1 MAKVEFVG
9 RDLPVAFKE
18 NPLNIGAGWYQVECE
33 CADKTLIKS
42 TAQADFIS
50 EDADGIRHYHVAF
63 TYGEMSGAGITR
75 EPKLKL
81 RTISADGHVSSRYT
95 LVEAINPP
103 PVINTQPV
111 VTPQLDS
118 VAVTIQRPVDADLA
132 GYLMAVSPVEDFEPD
147 ANNPFFDS
155 TSNAFT
161 VPLNSAVQTYF
172 ARFAAYD
179 EFGKDSLVWTTPQAI
194 STYNTDWTDITDQ
207 LEEIRHEVEELQEEV
222 ATKIG
227 ELEDLFGDRVEEA
240 LETIAETEE
249 RVNDMLEEGLALG
262 EQFEQLGE
270 TLLENQMQGV
280 KETSERIDATHLAD
294 KPIGSVVINEIA
306 RTDDLVETT
315 NLIAVKAADGQSV
328 ILRTDKVFVQDGVS
342 VAQKLEFM
350 EAKTDQAK
358 ADALNQITLT
368 ASELRAEADS
378 KFTLQ
383 TEFGD
388 FQSSVGQQ
396 FQSVSDANSALA
408 QFDSLL
414 GVKNGTNSAIILN
427 TDKVL
432 VTPSQSLAQKLTS
445 MSAETAQA
453 KADALQQI
461 TIATDATKAE
471 ANSKFVLLT
480 NFADYQTQVQQNFTS
495 NSSSNAALAQF
506 DQILGVKNAQGTAI
520 TLNTDKVLVA
530 PSQSLAQKFTSLS
543 AETAQAKADAIAQI
557 TVATDAVKSE
567 ANSKFALVTDFNG
580 FKTTTTQNFT
590 NVSNQTSA
598 LASFDQAVG
607 VMRGDGQSIT
617 LNTNKVYIDATTTW
631 SQRDSLIESRFNGT
645 SSSYLLSTANTAS
658 SNASAAV
665 NTLQQMGVTLN
676 NGSAWILDSSK
687 VNIGGGESLATR
699 LTNLQSS
706 VNGKASVAYVDQQV
720 TAYTGPNSSLA
731 SQINSVQTTANG
743 ASSNATIALNATNG
757 NSATIGIL
765 TAVNGRVTGMRM
777 NGATGTVMFEANNF
791 GIIQTGGGTSTLPF
805 NVSGGTVYMDNVV
818 ARNIGAG
825 TITADKIVGGAVSN
839 LYSYSPLSD
848 LSLSYYGA
856 GGSPVVNFIS
866 WGYTSEGGKLM
877 IDFALDTSSTGAGG
891 TGSVQTYWSAYLYID
906 GSLYSSMGVHF
917 NPGASGISTYKSIV
931 LPPSYGYRTFDI
943 RLKKE
948 QFGSS
953 FSTAHTSSYVRVLEQ
968 KK

>member
-1 MAKVEFVG
+1 M
-9 RDLPVAFKE
+9 
-18 NPLNIGAGWYQVECE
+18 
-33 CADKTLIKS
+33 
-42 TAQADFIS
+42 
-50 EDADGIRHYHVAF
+50 F

-75 EPKLKL
+75 KPKLKL
-81 RTISADGHVSSRYT
+81 RTISADGHVSNRYT

-118 VAVTIQRPVDADLA
+118 VAVTIQRPVDGDLA
-132 GYLMAVSPVEDFEPD
+132 GYLMAVSPVEVFDPE
-147 ANNPFFDS
+147 AHIIFDS

-161 VPLNSAVQTYF
+161 VPINSAVQTYW

-194 STYNTDWTDITDQ
+194 STYNGDWTDVFDQ
-207 LEEIRHEVEELQEEV
+207 LDQIRHEVDELQEV
-222 ATKIG
+222 VDTKIG

-249 RVNDMLEEGLALG
+249 RVNDMLADGLALG

-270 TLLENQMQGV
+270 TLLQNQMQGV
-280 KETSERIDATHLAD
+280 KETSERIDATYLAD
-294 KPIGSVVINEIA
+294 KPLGSVVVNEIT

-358 ADALNQITLT
+358 ADALDQITLT

-432 VTPSQSLAQKLTS
+432 VTPSQSLADKFTS

-461 TIATDATKAE
+461 TIATNATKAE

-530 PSQSLAQKFTSLS
+530 PSQSLSQKFTSLS
-543 AETAQAKADAIAQI
+543 AETAQAKADAISQI

-617 LNTNKVYIDATTTW
+617 LNTSKVYIDATTTW
-631 SQRDSLIESRFNGT
+631 SQRDSLIESRFAGN
-645 SSSYLLSTANTAS
+645 SSSYLLSTANTAA
-658 SNASAAV
+658 SNASSAV
-665 NTLQQMGVTLN
+665 TTLQQMGVTLN

-706 VNGKASVAYVDQQV
+706 VNGKPSVAYVDSQV
-720 TAYTGPNSSLA
+720 TAYTGPNSSIA

-743 ASSNATIALNATNG
+743 ANSNATIALNATNG

-765 TAVNGRVTGMRM
+765 AAVNGRVTGLKM

-791 GIIQTGGGTSTLPF
+791 GIIQTGGGTSVLPF

-825 TITADKIVGGAVSN
+825 TITADKIVGGAITNQLIFETGTWTSFDAFSEMNHLTFNYYCEGGAV
-839 LYSYSPLSD
+839 
-848 LSLSYYGA
+848 SLSVYCEIGTTTNAAA
-856 GGSPVVNFIS
+856 GGVYRIYCDGVALNSGADYCTPL
-866 WGYTSEGGKLM
+866 WGQKGVTIPSKSNPG
-877 IDFALDTSSTGAGG
+877 
-891 TGSVQTYWSAYLYID
+891 V
-906 GSLYSSMGVHF
+906 GVHTYRIAYQAT
-917 NPGASGISTYKSIV
+917 PGSGAVRANRTYV
-931 LPPSYGYRTFDI
+931 LLTE
-943 RLKKE
+943 LKK
-948 QFGSS
+948 
-953 FSTAHTSSYVRVLEQ
+953 
-968 KK
+968 

>member
-81 RTISADGHVSSRYT
+81 RTISADGHVSNRYT

-118 VAVTIQRPVDADLA
+118 VAVTIQRPADADLA
-132 GYLMAVSPVEDFEPD
+132 GYLMAVSPVEVFDPE
-147 ANNPFFDS
+147 AHIIFDS

-161 VPLNSAVQTYF
+161 VPINSAVQTYF

-179 EFGKDSLVWTTPQAI
+179 EFGKDSLIWTTPQAI
-194 STYNTDWTDITDQ
+194 STFNGDFTDVLDQ
-207 LEEIRHEVEELQEEV
+207 LEDIRHEVEELQEEV

-270 TLLENQMQGV
+270 TLLQNQMQGV
-280 KETSERIDATHLAD
+280 KETSERIDATYLAD
-294 KPIGSVVINEIA
+294 KPLGSVVVNEIT

-432 VTPSQSLAQKLTS
+432 VTPSQSLAQKFTS

-580 FKTTTTQNFT
+580 FKSTTTQNFS
-590 NVSNQTSA
+590 NVSTDLSS
-598 LASFDQAVG
+598 LATFDQILGAK
-607 VMRGDGQSIT
+607 RGDGQSIAV
-617 LNTNKVYIDATTTW
+617 NTTKVYIDTSTTW
-631 SQRDSLIESRFNGT
+631 SAYNNLIESRFSGS

-665 NTLQQMGVTLN
+665 NTLQQMGATLN
-676 NGSAWILDSSK
+676 NGGAFIMDASK
-687 VNIGGGESLATR
+687 VIVSGG
-699 LTNLQSS
+699 Q
-706 VNGKASVAYVDQQV
+706 SVASKISSLESQSNNGVTQAYVNQQIS
-720 TAYTGPNSSLA
+720 TATGPGSSLA
-731 SQINSVQTTANG
+731 SSVSTAVSTANG
-743 ASSNATIALNATNG
+743 ASSSATAAFNAANG
-757 NSATIGIL
+757 N
-765 TAVNGRVTGMRM
+765 TADIAIMTSVGGRITGQKV
-777 NGATGTVMFEANNF
+777 NGATGVITFVASAVGFV
-791 GIIQTGGGTSTLPF
+791 TS
-805 NVSGGTVYMDNVV
+805 SGGTPVLPLQVV
-818 ARNIGAG
+818 GNKVIATNFQADDIKAG
-825 TITADKIVGGAVSN
+825 TITADKIVGGAVTN
-839 LYSYSPLSD
+839 LIVNEYVGQSYFSTGEMEHLSF
-848 LSLSYYGA
+848 SY
-856 GGSPVVNFIS
+856 FC
-866 WGYTSEGGKLM
+866 EGGK
-877 IDFALDTSSTGAGG
+877 ISLDVYCEVGTNTSQAAGAVYRLYCDSSVYNAGAVYCTPSWGQLGST
-891 TGSVQTYWSAYLYID
+891 TPV
-906 GSLYSSMGVHF
+906 VV
-917 NPGASGISTYKSIV
+917 NPG
-931 LPPSYGYRTFDI
+931 YGYHTFRVTYQATPGSGSIRANRTYV
-943 RLKKE
+943 RLTELKK
-948 QFGSS
+948 
-953 FSTAHTSSYVRVLEQ
+953 
-968 KK
+968 